1 MMDSKNPLKVLV
13 IGSLFNLVGDV
24 VLCSFLGYGIA
35 GAAWA
40 TIAAQVGHKFRY
52 DTDPA
57 ACYSSG
63 ESIVES
69 YTVIYILLPSAY
81 NSLM

>member
-24 VLCSFLGYGIA
+24 ALCTFLGYGIA

-40 TIAAQVGHKFRY
+40 TIVAQVGHRFRN

-57 ACYSSG
+57 ACCSSN
-63 ESIVES
+63 ENIVES
-69 YTVIYILLPSAY
+69 YTGTFCFISEFL
-81 NSLM
+81 

>member
-1 MMDSKNPLKVLV
+1 MMDSQNPLKVLV

-40 TIAAQVGHKFRY
+40 TIIAQVGHKFRN
-52 DTDPA
+52 DTHPA
-57 ACYSSG
+57 ACCSSS
-63 ESIVES
+63 EDIVES
-69 YTVIYILLPSAY
+69 HRVIYLFIPRSY
-81 NSLM
+81 SV